1 MKKHILSIA
10 SIIVL
15 GSSIVSAQ
23 EQLKQVSGGV
33 LNGKATA
40 LAKPPY
46 PAAARAVRAEGAVS
60 VQVLIDENGNIE
72 SAAAISGHP
81 LLRQAT
87 ETAARESKFL
97 PTMLQGQPV
106 KVSGIIVYNFISDI
120 NWLQV
125 GYNLTKAENTDI
137 SAADIHAGAIRSK
150 IPAEWTTERE
160 LAVGL
165 MSGSKTNTPAP
176 VQPNPTQELTEK
188 SKVKVIQGN
197 SNATTG
203 NLSADIFVPNAGRQ
217 TFVSKEIASELKT
230 SLQNRLSGDEMSKWY
245 FSLGSALAAADL
257 ENDAKTRNLF
267 STLDGLRETAPANA
281 PLSVKETL
289 EKFRD
294 FSQKNEFDE
303 TEKLKIQ
310 ALINQILRTNL

>member
-23 EQLKQVSGGV
+23 EPVKQVSGGV

-40 LAKPPY
+40 LAKPQY
-46 PAAARAVRAEGAVS
+46 PAAARAVKAEGAVS

-72 SAAAISGHP
+72 SATAVSGHP
-81 LLRQAT
+81 LLRQAA
-87 ETAARESKFL
+87 ETAARESKFS
-97 PTMLQGQPV
+97 PTMLQGQPI
-106 KVSGIIVYNFISDI
+106 KVSGIIVYNFIGDM

-125 GYNLTKAENTDI
+125 GYNLTKAENTDT
-137 SAADIHAGAIRSK
+137 SATDIRAGAIRSK
-150 IPAEWTTERE
+150 IPAEWTAERE
-160 LAVGL
+160 LAVTL
-165 MSGSKTNTPAP
+165 MNGSKANSAAP

-188 SKVKVIQGN
+188 SKVKVIQGE
-197 SNATTG
+197 SNATGGT
-203 NLSADIFVPNAGRQ
+203 LRAEIFAPSAGRQ

-230 SLQNRLSGDEMSKWY
+230 SLQNRLSGDEVSKWH
-245 FSLGSALAAADL
+245 FSLGSALAAADF
-257 ENDAKTRNLF
+257 ENEAKTRNLI
-267 STLDGLRETAPANA
+267 STLNDLRESAPANA

-294 FSQKNEFDE
+294 FSQKTEFNEA
-303 TEKLKIQ
+303 EKLKIQ